1 MKKYKL
7 STVWMLCLLMLS
19 SMVFTACNKNDLST
33 DQYGNGI
40 SLNSFG
46 PCPVLRGGTL
56 EFLGT
61 NLDQITK
68 AKIPGVDTITNITVV
83 SKGEHSEITIQVP
96 KENCTTGLVS
106 LVTAKG
112 GVITTATPISY
123 IENIVLSKFYI
134 GASGTEAGSVG
145 DSLTIEGD
153 YLNLIHAVIF
163 QDGVKVPD
171 AKFGT
176 HTRYKIKVAIPK
188 HAQTGKICL
197 SDENASG
204 ANYLYSS
211 DALTVN
217 LPTCTAMSP
226 TKPKAGA
233 TMTFTG
239 TSLNLIQYITFQGAK
254 IDSTVLTIT
263 PDGKTITCALPAIAT
278 DGEVDLVTY
287 SGIKIPAGT
296 ISTVVPTGLTLVP
309 NPVKSGATITIAGN
323 DLDLVTGIAFNNASG
338 TIATQSSTKITAV
351 VPIAAQ
357 DGNVTLSLA
366 NGKTVAVAYT
376 LVKPIITSFSPSA
389 LMAGNDVNITG
400 TDLDLVASIVFPGS
414 GSPTVAAAS
423 FKSQSATSILVTVPA
438 SANGSVIS
446 LILTNSATISNISG
460 LTISPS
466 TNPVIST
473 APTATNP
480 GKEIT
485 ITGKNF
491 TNVEDFYIG
500 TYKVTSYS
508 SRSDNSI
515 TMTVPSTVPYGTYTI
530 NMVNYSGSTFTG
542 PSITINPTE
551 FTVTQDGGTSSIL
564 DNNNTITFPIALTW
578 GAGGRFSIFS
588 NSPYDMSGWTLTAG
602 TSVMKVYKTAASQ
615 TGQAQIND
623 ANWNPLTTAADW
635 NGNTSVISVTMT
647 QAMITAITSS
657 LSSSSHVAF
666 IIQGQGFTV
675 SKVTITP

>member
-1 MKKYKL
+1 MKKYIL
-7 STVWMLCLLMLS
+7 STVWMLCLLILS
-19 SMVFTACNKNDLST
+19 SMALTACDNNDLST

-68 AKIPGVDTITNITVV
+68 VKIPGVDTITNITVV
-83 SKGEHSEITIQVP
+83 SKGKHSEITIQVP
-96 KENCTTGLVS
+96 KDNCTPGLVS
-106 LVTAKG
+106 LVTVKG

-123 IENIVLSKFYI
+123 IENITLSKFYI
-134 GASGTEAGSVG
+134 GSSGTEAGSVG

-163 QDGVKVPD
+163 QNNIKVPD
-171 AKFGT
+171 TKFGI
-176 HTRYKIKVAIPK
+176 HTRYKITVAIPK

-226 TKPKAGA
+226 VKPKAGA

-239 TSLNLIQYITFQGAK
+239 TSLNLIQYIAFQGAK
-254 IDSTVLTIT
+254 IDSTVLTISA
-263 PDGKTITCALPAIAT
+263 DGKTITCALPATAT
-278 DGEVDLVTY
+278 DGEVNLVTY
-287 SGIKIPAGT
+287 SGINIPAGT
-296 ISTVVPTGLTLVP
+296 ITTVVPTNLALSP
-309 NPVKSGATITIAGN
+309 NPVKSGATITITGN

-338 TIATQSSTKITAV
+338 TIATQSATKITAV
-351 VPIAAQ
+351 VPTAAQ
-357 DGNVTLSLA
+357 VGNVTLSLV
-366 NGKTVAVAYT
+366 NGKTVTVAYV
-376 LVKPIITSFSPSA
+376 LVKPVIASFSPST
-389 LMAGNDVNITG
+389 LIAGNDVTITG
-400 TDLDLVASIVFPGS
+400 TDLDLIASIVFPGS
-414 GSPTVAAAS
+414 GSPTVTAAN
-423 FKSQSATSILVTVPA
+423 FKSQSATSIVVTIPA
-438 SANGSVIS
+438 SANGSTIS
-446 LILTNSATISNISG
+446 LNVNNGTTISNITG
-460 LTISPS
+460 LTINPS
-466 TNPVIST
+466 TDPVIST
-473 APTATNP
+473 APTSTNP
-480 GKEIT
+480 GNQIT

-508 SRSDNSI
+508 SRSDNSV
-515 TMTVPSTVPYGTYTI
+515 TLTVPSTVPYGTYTI
-530 NMVNYSGSTFTG
+530 NMVNYSSKTFTG
-542 PSITINPTE
+542 PSITISPAE
-551 FTVTQDGGTSSIL
+551 VTVTQDGGTYI
-564 DNNNTITFPIALTW
+564 DNNNTVTFPVVLAW
-578 GAGGRFSIFS
+578 AAGGRFAIFS
-588 NSPYDMSGWTLTAG
+588 NSPYDMSSWTLTAG
-602 TSVMKVYKTAASQ
+602 SSVMKVYKTAANQ

-623 ANWNPLTTAADW
+623 ANWNQLTTAADW

-647 QAMITAITSS
+647 QAMINAITSS

-666 IIQGQGFTV
+666 VIQGSGLTI
-675 SKVTITP
+675 SKITITP